1 MKKKDYLYQCKIDPT
16 GRLYYGSWTHKS
28 VLPKQL
34 PDNEVLFEEFPDDG
48 GSGENYLWDGK
59 TLTYAPLP
67 AKEDN
72 NANNQN

>member
-1 MKKKDYLYQCKIDPT
+1 MKKKDYFYQCKIDST

-59 TLTYAPLP
+59 ALTYAPLP
-67 AKEDN
+67 EKEDDD
-72 NANNQN
+72 ANNQD